1 MIKYIVIRDFR
12 GTCSSVGML
21 KGYMVNERLGTP
33 ALEGQYRHFRL
44 KLLIIATLSPP
55 FHHIL
60 NIRLNQGL

>member
-1 MIKYIVIRDFR
+1 
-12 GTCSSVGML
+12 ML